1 MAANMGVPPD
11 KLLSVLYKK
20 EAAKRAKAEVEA
32 GFKEETQGEDNEA
45 QQVDPK
51 EPSSPTVKKEGLG
64 ADAKKEE
71 SKSGL

>member
-1 MAANMGVPPD
+1 MTAEQIVKQKDEIVQEMAANMGVPPD

-45 QQVDPK
+45 
-51 EPSSPTVKKEGLG
+51 
-64 ADAKKEE
+64 
-71 SKSGL
+71 

>member
-45 QQVDPK
+45 
-51 EPSSPTVKKEGLG
+51 
-64 ADAKKEE
+64 
-71 SKSGL
+71 